1 MVITGLSWPEC
12 KKTRIRVIRQEPSC
26 FQPSCL
32 KEKSDA
38 CILPTTIGRL
48 PEFTRQISYIF
59 IDDIEEPPRE
69 RTPLRKVP
77 QLVSADHIET
87 IMKSVPRKAT
97 IAEGPSW
104 RCRYWIWNALDVS
117 MDSIED
123 ALDLMILQ
131 SLVSESINHWHSRGC
146 LGY

>member
-1 MVITGLSWPEC
+1 MFFEARKASSRSSKLAGVL
-12 KKTRIRVIRQEPSC
+12 
-26 FQPSCL
+26 L
-32 KEKSDA
+32 
-38 CILPTTIGRL
+38 
-48 PEFTRQISYIF
+48 
-59 IDDIEEPPRE
+59 
-69 RTPLRKVP
+69 LRKVP